1 MSFLSGIGNIGSS
14 RKEKG
19 FSSKNK
25 IQQHHGDGSESI
37 IVMGR
42 PFRVLQKI
50 SDVPPPYMVG
60 RQRKMKY
67 GEGGSSY
74 VYLVENSSGL
84 PEFPRH
90 MALKRCFF
98 GVDQVAEAH
107 KEVDVVSRIKDKNI
121 VRVYHSEISRNEG
134 KLGVSICMEYCSNN
148 LYRRIRSGSGV
159 GAGTR
164 LTEGEI
170 CHVMLA
176 VASAVG
182 YLHTQQPPIT
192 HRDIRPEN
200 ILINNKSTGPL
211 AYKLTNFGNSTN
223 EAYQCETREEASMA
237 IADIQMHTNP
247 AFRAP
252 EMADPW
258 SKKRICE
265 KVDLWA
271 IGVLL
276 YYMMFL
282 RLPFDPST
290 TIGQESWE
298 VRFPPQSMGSYT
310 GSLRVMVE
318 HLLDPDP
325 ESRWDVFALTN
336 FLRFDEDVSR
346 HLGTFCFTKTEWP
359 EGWEEQDVKVLG
371 RAPPPKAPPIAY
383 NEPGHEQ
390 LESHRSQ
397 HRLHVGGDANYNSSG
412 LPPMSGRNAPTST
425 GGHSRG
431 DGTGDAVQDAMMV
444 LGGDPA
450 DDTPEMAA
458 YRQQIIREQEE
469 AWERAK
475 RAAGLP
481 VSPAAPSPT
490 QQKPPQAESQKIAP
504 AAPEAPKKDV
514 FDDLFAGQ
522 TTASP
527 PQASP
532 ASVASFSP
540 SPVVQDAAPQ
550 EPAKDVFSADDLFGV
565 PPAPQ
570 QQPQGHPGYQMVGE
584 YGQQPMAATGGWG
597 SGAPSMDSGY
607 PLPQQNMGP
616 YGGNAYAAA
625 PLQQPQPQP
634 QQGYQGYQMGAGYPM
649 QQQPQPYPSGPSQQ
663 SMNFMAPAP
672 GQQLPPRPAEPA
684 AKSAPPAP
692 SKKDPFANLFD

>member
-1 MSFLSGIGNIGSS
+1 MSFLGGIGNITGGSH
-14 RKEKG
+14 KDKG

-25 IQQHHGDGSESI
+25 VQQYHGDGTESI

-60 RQRKMKY
+60 RQRKLKY

-74 VYLVENSSGL
+74 VYLVENTSRL

-90 MALKRCFF
+90 LALKRCFF

-107 KEVDVVSRIKDKNI
+107 KEVDIVSRIKDKNI

-148 LYRRIRSGSGV
+148 LYRRIRSSAGA

-176 VASAVG
+176 VTSAVG

-200 ILINNKSTGPL
+200 ILINNKNTGPL
-211 AYKLTNFGNSTN
+211 SYKLTNFGNSTT
-223 EAYQCETREEASMA
+223 EAYHCETREEASMA
-237 IADIQMHTNP
+237 IADIQLHTNP

-258 SKKRICE
+258 SKQRICE
-265 KVDLWA
+265 KTDMWA

-276 YYMMFL
+276 YYMMYL

-290 TIGQESWE
+290 AIGQENWE
-298 VRFPPQSMGSYT
+298 VRFPPQTMGSYS

-318 HLLDPDP
+318 HLLDSNPD
-325 ESRWDVFALTN
+325 SRWDIFALTN

-346 HLGTFCFTKTEWP
+346 HLGTFCFSKTEWP
-359 EGWEEQDVKVLG
+359 EGWEEQDVRVLG
-371 RAPPPKAPPIAY
+371 RAAPLKAPPISY

-390 LESHRSQ
+390 LENSGSPRKP
-397 HRLHVGGDANYNSSG
+397 RMGGSAGYNSSS
-412 LPPMSGRNAPTST
+412 PPPVDERDAPASM
-425 GGHSRG
+425 GGA
-431 DGTGDAVQDAMMV
+431 GDAVQDAMMV

-469 AWERAK
+469 AWELAK

-481 VSPAAPSPT
+481 ASPAAPAPSQP
-490 QQKPPQAESQKIAP
+490 KNSQAESPTGASES
-504 AAPEAPKKDV
+504 AKKDV
-514 FDDLFAGQ
+514 FDDLFAGPAP
-522 TTASP
+522 ASP
-527 PQASP
+527 PQTSPVVASP
-532 ASVASFSP
+532 FNP
-540 SPVVQDAAPQ
+540 SPVAQGAPQQDAPK
-550 EPAKDVFSADDLFGV
+550 KDVFSTDDLFSA
-565 PPAPQ
+565 PPRQQQQQGYSMGGAYGQP
-570 QQPQGHPGYQMVGE
+570 QQPQMPG
-584 YGQQPMAATGGWG
+584 MAGWG
-597 SGAPSMDSGY
+597 TGAPTMGGGY
-607 PLPQQNMGP
+607 APPQQHMGSYGDNM
-616 YGGNAYAAA
+616 YATS
-625 PLQQPQPQP
+625 PVQQ
-634 QQGYQGYQMGAGYPM
+634 QQQQQQSSPGYQMGAGYPL
-649 QQQPQPYPSGPSQQ
+649 QQQQHPQQPYSSGPSQQ

-672 GQQLPPRPAEPA
+672 GQQPPSQPAEPVAKPA
-684 AKSAPPAP
+684 APAP
-692 SKKDPFANLFD
+692 SKKDPFADLFN